1 MSEVNVVSSPVIRLR
16 ERMARAHDA
25 AMIFLRSR
33 KIAYGLVFGMGDGN
47 KQVPLSAKQFVLDD
61 LKKFCRANRSTFH
74 SDQRMSDILIGRREV
89 YLRIVQHLNMEP
101 EQLYAIANALPIQTT
116 MTATGEDDAN

>member
-1 MSEVNVVSSPVIRLR
+1 MAVNVVQSTGLRLR
-16 ERMARAHDA
+16 ERMERAHDA

-33 KIAYGLVFGMGDGN
+33 KTAYGLVFGTGDGN
-47 KQVPLSAKQFVLDD
+47 KQVPISAKQFVLDD

-74 SDQRMSDILIGRREV
+74 PDSRMSDILIGRREV
-89 YLRIVQHLNMEP
+89 FLRIVQHLKMEP

-116 MTATGEDDAN
+116 VGGGDAD